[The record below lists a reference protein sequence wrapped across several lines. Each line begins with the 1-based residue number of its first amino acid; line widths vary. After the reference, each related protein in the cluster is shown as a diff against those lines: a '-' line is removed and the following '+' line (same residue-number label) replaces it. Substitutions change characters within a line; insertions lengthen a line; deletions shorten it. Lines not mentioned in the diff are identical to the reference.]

1 MTPFQSLVTTEAE
14 LRTIV
19 DGAPSER
26 AVIKD
31 RKALDEQSRKFI
43 SISPFLLMATSGA
56 DGTCD
61 VSPKGDAPGFVRV
74 LDDSRLVIPERNG
87 NKRFDNLKNVLANG
101 HMGLL
106 FLVPGCDYTLRVNG
120 RAWITRD
127 PSVLESMAAQG
138 VVPKLAVGVEVQEA
152 FFHCVKS
159 FRRSKLWNH
168 ATWPAADALPSYACT
183 VFNHQAG
190 EREGRGLGAAD
201 QRERCEALPVI
212 ESFGDLAIW

>member
-1 MTPFQSLVTTEAE
+1 MVPFQSLVTTEAE
-14 LRTIV
+14 LRKIV

-26 AVIKD
+26 AVLKD
-31 RKALDEQSRKFI
+31 RKGLDEQSRKFI
-43 SISPFLLMATSGA
+43 SMSPFLLLATSGA

-74 LDDSRLVIPERNG
+74 LDDARLVIPERNG

-127 PSVLESMAAQG
+127 SALLESMAAQG

-159 FRRSKLWNH
+159 FRRSKLWHH

-183 VFNHQAG
+183 VF
-190 EREGRGLGAAD
+190 D
-201 QRERCEALPVI
+201 QIKPANAKVEDWEQQI
-212 ESFGDLAIW
+212 KESDAKLYL

>member
-106 FLVPGCDYTLRVNG
+106 FLVPGCDYTLRING

-127 PSVLESMAAQG
+127 PELLESMAAES
-138 VVPKLAVGVEVQEA
+138 VIPKLAVGVEVQEA

-183 VFNHQAG
+183 VFNQIKPANG
-190 EREGRGLGAAD
+190 TVEDWER
-201 QRERCEALPVI
+201 QI
-212 ESFGDLAIW
+212 KESDSKLYS

>member
-1 MTPFQSLVTTEAE
+1 MVEGT
-14 LRTIV
+14 
-19 DGAPSER
+19 PSER
-26 AVIKD
+26 AVLKD
-31 RKALDEQSRKFI
+31 RKGLDEQSRNFI
-43 SISPFLLMATSGA
+43 SMSPFLLMATSGA

-74 LDDSRLVIPERNG
+74 LDNARLVIPERNG
-87 NKRFDNLKNVLANG
+87 NKRFDNLKNVLTNG

-127 PSVLESMAAQG
+127 PALLESMAAQG
-138 VVPKLAVGVEVQEA
+138 VIPKLAVGVEVQEA

-183 VFNHQAG
+183 VFNQIKPANAKV
-190 EREGRGLGAAD
+190 EDWEQQIRESDATLYA
-201 QRERCEALPVI
+201 
-212 ESFGDLAIW
+212 